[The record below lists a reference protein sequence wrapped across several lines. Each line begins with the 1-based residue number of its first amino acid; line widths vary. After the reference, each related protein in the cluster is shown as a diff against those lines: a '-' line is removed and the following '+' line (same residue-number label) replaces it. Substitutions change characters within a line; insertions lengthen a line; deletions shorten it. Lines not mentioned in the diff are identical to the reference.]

1 MNIVEFALKM
11 KDSASPVLD
20 GVGRKWMEVQ
30 ENCAR
35 AKREMEDYGSRT
47 KGMAEKLTGLLK
59 GVGIA
64 MAAQKAGEF
73 IAGTMQSAME
83 RQKLQVSFDVMT
95 GSKEAGSKLTKEL
108 VELQKN
114 TILGGEVFEGAQT
127 MLGYGVSAEG
137 LTDTLRRLGDVSMGN
152 AERFKSLSL
161 VFGQIRSKGKLM
173 GDDLRQMSET
183 GFNPLKVL
191 SEMTGKSMEQMYDE
205 MAKGA
210 VTAEMVDAA
219 LRQATDEGGKF
230 NNMLGQMAEKSAGKW
245 AQLQGAWQETK
256 IKIGEAFEPVLQ
268 QLLEIGNAALPIIEE
283 IAQAIQPFIS
293 LLLKIGKVIYDLRY
307 IIMGVG
313 VAVGIIKGI
322 TAATQLWTV
331 AQSILNVVMSA
342 NPIGII
348 IVAVGAL
355 IGLIVTVIKKYD
367 EWGAAITLLMGPLGM
382 VINLVQSFRRNW
394 DAIVEA
400 FKTDGIVA
408 GLKKIGITL
417 LDAILYPLQQLL
429 EVMSKIPKIGDK
441 FAAGAKKL
449 QDFRT
454 KMGAAASTNTSLSEK
469 SATKETQDT
478 LNEIAKNTSSN
489 RAAAAAANSE
499 VASSGPKVVNV
510 NVQKFFDN
518 IEFNTTNIEESVGKI
533 EETVLE
539 VLSRVLVQGATQ
551 SI

>member
-1 MNIVEFALKM
+1 MNIVTFALKM
-11 KDSASPVLD
+11 KDGASQTIGKVAREWTEAAERTEKA
-20 GVGRKWMEVQ
+20 RKELEQ
-30 ENCAR
+30 Y
-35 AKREMEDYGSRT
+35 AKKTESLGDTIGKS
-47 KGMAEKLTGLLK
+47 LK
-59 GVGIA
+59 F
-64 MAAQKAGEF
+64 AAIGAAAYKAGEF
-73 IAGTMQSAME
+73 ISGTIQDSLD
-83 RQKLQVSFDVMT
+83 RQKLQVSFDVLT
-95 GSKEAGSKLTKEL
+95 GSKELGQQLTKDL
-108 VELQKN
+108 VDLQKN

-127 MLGYGVSAEG
+127 MLGFGIDQSKVV
-137 LTDTLRRLGDVSMGN
+137 DTLRMIGDVSMGD
-152 AERFKSLSL
+152 AEKFKSLSL
-161 VFGQIRSKGKLM
+161 AFAQISSAGKLQ
-173 GDDLRQMSET
+173 GQDLMQLINA
-183 GFNPLKVL
+183 GFNPLNEISKQ
-191 SEMTGKSMEQMYDE
+191 TGKSIAQLKDE
-205 MAKGA
+205 MSKGA
-210 VTAEMVDAA
+210 ISAKMVEDAFKG
-219 LRQATDEGGKF
+219 ATGEGGQF
-230 NNMLGQMAEKSAGKW
+230 ENMLGQIAETSAGKM
-245 AQLQGAWQETK
+245 AQFSGAWQETK

-307 IIMGVG
+307 IILGVG
-313 VAVGIIKGI
+313 IAVEIIKGI
-322 TAATQLWTV
+322 TAATKLWTI
-331 AQSILNVVMSA
+331 AQTLLNVVMIA

-355 IGLIVTVIKKYD
+355 IGLIVTVVKKYD